1 MLSET
6 FSVIFKH
13 REFALI
19 IVAMPIPLSLKK
31 KWKKA
36 ESHLLTEQRLLK
48 VQKEEIQI

>member
-1 MLSET
+1 MLNET

-36 ESHLLTEQRLLK
+36 ESHLLTEQRRLK